1 MASILTLFT
10 VVILSACM
18 RVVLWRELVVSAEV
32 VLSFMF
38 NLALQPSFYFA
49 FIDHAVA
56 QLHHQS
62 DTSIRLHLATA
73 ATGPNSEISLQWPK
87 VAFSGWNHCFLNFS
101 CLCLLSDSL
110 PRRHQSQKFQ

>member
-1 MASILTLFT
+1 M
-10 VVILSACM
+10 
-18 RVVLWRELVVSAEV
+18 VSAGV

-38 NLALQPSFYFA
+38 NLALQHSFYFA
-49 FIDHAVA
+49 FMDHAVT

-87 VAFSGWNHCFLNFS
+87 VAFSGLNHYFLKLS

-110 PRRHQSQKFQ
+110 PRRHQSHKFQ